1 MLRKT
6 ASTAVPIHDLIAGR
20 WSPRAFDADAM
31 LTDDELT
38 ALFEAARW
46 SPSCFND
53 QPWRYLVWDR
63 HAAPDD
69 WARALA
75 CLGESNRRWA
85 ARAPLL
91 MLSVASGRFAHNG
104 SPNRF
109 AQYDTGAATLAL
121 ALQAQALGL
130 VAHQM
135 GGFDAERAR
144 QEFAIPEDFAPQAMI
159 AIGRPAAPDT
169 LEPDLRDREQAVRQR
184 RPLSELIHTGRWGGR
199 D

>member
-85 ARAPLL
+85 ARAP
-91 MLSVASGRFAHNG
+91 
-104 SPNRF
+104 
-109 AQYDTGAATLAL
+109 TLAL
-121 ALQAQALGL
+121 VLQAQALGL